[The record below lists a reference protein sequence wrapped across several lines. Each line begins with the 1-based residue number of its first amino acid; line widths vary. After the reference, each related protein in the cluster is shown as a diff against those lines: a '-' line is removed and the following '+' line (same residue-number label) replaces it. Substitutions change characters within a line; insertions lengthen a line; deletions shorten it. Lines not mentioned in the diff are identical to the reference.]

1 VKNAA
6 VPGVHIPPPARM
18 KQAARY
24 ITKASGKTATG
35 ICGMRY
41 A

>member
-1 VKNAA
+1 
-6 VPGVHIPPPARM
+6 M